1 MRSGGLAALLVALA
15 AAAAREQ
22 LLHALE
28 DEGRPIELQ
37 QHDADVGQ
45 RGKGEHGQR
54 VRDEVA
60 GGVELVQVALE
71 AVAGQAWG

>member
-1 MRSGGLAALLVALA
+1 MRSGGLAALLVALAA

-28 DEGRPIELQ
+28 DEGRPVELQ

-71 AVAGQAWG
+71 AVAG